1 MRGSCHNLP
10 MTIANYAYTALD
22 CANPVE
28 LAHFYSKITGLRV
41 QPFDE
46 GETAQTCEWL
56 ELLDENNRTKM
67 AFQKIDNYR
76 APTWPQGDIPQ
87 QVHMDFHAKDLDIA
101 EKDLLELGAFK
112 TEFQPKPH
120 RFRVYLDIAGHPFC
134 IVQSDND

>member
-1 MRGSCHNLP
+1 
-10 MTIANYAYTALD
+10 MTIAHYAYTALD

-28 LAHFYSKITGLRV
+28 LAHFYSKITGLKV

-56 ELLDENNRTKM
+56 ELLDESNRTKM

-101 EKDLLELGAFK
+101 EKDLLELGAIK

>member
-1 MRGSCHNLP
+1 
-10 MTIANYAYTALD
+10 MTIAHYAYTALD

-28 LAHFYSKITGLRV
+28 LARFYSKITGLKV

-46 GETAQTCEWL
+46 GETAQSCEWL

-101 EKDLLELGAFK
+101 EKELLELGAIK

>member
-1 MRGSCHNLP
+1 
-10 MTIANYAYTALD
+10 MTIAHYAYTALD

-28 LAHFYSKITGLRV
+28 LARFYSKITGLKV

-46 GETAQTCEWL
+46 GETAQSCEWL

-101 EKDLLELGAFK
+101 EKDLLELGAIK
-112 TEFQPKPH
+112 AEFQPKPH

>member
-1 MRGSCHNLP
+1 
-10 MTIANYAYTALD
+10 MTIAHYAYTALD

-56 ELLDENNRTKM
+56 ELLDENNRTRM

-101 EKDLLELGAFK
+101 EKELIELGAIK